1 LRGDFQPIHSL
12 WNGCG
17 LEPGGCWSD
26 GGPLGVAGWLTPSI
40 NWALLAHVALE
51 ADVAGALPKRGCRL
65 ACFGT
70 QHCALLIVPPIV
82 SSATPTL
89 EAPVFWRTSVSHAAW
104 DVPTVHGAH
113 AVYRV
118 SKLGTARGNRL
129 EGCVKRRLLHERAG
143 AQPIRQGT
151 PAIPRRET
159 CAQSAAGS
167 HFCRL
172 TTRNGADG
180 RDLHSLQWI
189 FGGAGRTRSP

>member
-1 LRGDFQPIHSL
+1 LVRRGPAWRSGLANTLHFLRRFSRTSRWKLTSSSL
-12 WNGCG
+12 F
-17 LEPGGCWSD
+17 
-26 GGPLGVAGWLTPSI
+26 A
-40 NWALLAHVALE
+40 
-51 ADVAGALPKRGCRL
+51 KRGCRL